1 MAFVIWNP
9 AWETGDPLIDE
20 EHRQL
25 LSQIEQLFS
34 AIHEKRPGEK
44 IPEVLAFLAGY
55 VESHFARE
63 EHHMQ
68 VSRYPGLDQHKG
80 IHDDMRAQVARL
92 TEASRSNP
100 AVVTEDVVN
109 FLSEWLVSHITEEDQ
124 RMAKHLLWFD
134 ARASQAKP

>member
-9 AWETGDPLIDE
+9 AWETGVPLIDE
-20 EHRQL
+20 DHRQL
-25 LSQIEQLFS
+25 LSQIEQLFN
-34 AIHEKRPGEK
+34 AIHEKRPGDR
-44 IPEVLAFLAGY
+44 IPEILAFLAEY

-63 EHHMQ
+63 ERHMEA
-68 VSRYPGLDQHKG
+68 SEYPGLAHHKA

-92 TEASRSNP
+92 IKSSHGNP

-124 RMAKHLLWFD
+124 RMARHFLWFE